1 MEQPFRFSAIAA
13 LILLSLPLP
22 VLAGMYKWYDDQ
34 GKVNYTQTPPPKG
47 ARMAPINTDTFNTV
61 KMSDVSK
68 LSLRSKP
75 KPTSQT
81 KKKVIHKTAPKRTR
95 RRSCPLRRSR

>member
-13 LILLSLPLP
+13 LILLCLPLP

-61 KMSDVSK
+61 KMSDVPK
-68 LSLRSKP
+68 LPRSMP

-81 KKKVIHKTAPKRTR
+81 KKRVIRKIAPKRTT

>member
-1 MEQPFRFSAIAA
+1 MEQPFRFLVIAA

-34 GKVNYTQTPPPKG
+34 GKVNYSQTPPPKG
-47 ARMAPINTDTFNTV
+47 ARMAPINTDTFNMV
-61 KMSDVSK
+61 EMSDVPK
-68 LSLRSKP
+68 LPRSNP

-81 KKKVIHKTAPKRTR
+81 KKKVIHKTAPKRTT